1 MSSKFK
7 SFGNY
12 LKHVIILG
20 CLGEVNTTGF
30 KKPIEEYLK
39 AIQSSILYLLQRPN
53 PVFSLTPFSNYKVI
67 SSSLSIV
74 KSWGGREHQ
83 AEEEGGVSFAF
94 SVFFLSFF
102 SPPCIPLSNPSF
114 HFGSANIAAWGEEG
128 RRKQGRMKKSVQSGK
143 HSSGWLSERQI
154 LLYLVSGKQSKQEC
168 TMAGLSPPASPPTC
182 S

>member
-1 MSSKFK
+1 M
-7 SFGNY
+7 
-12 LKHVIILG
+12 
-20 CLGEVNTTGF
+20 
-30 KKPIEEYLK
+30 KKPIEDYLK

-74 KSWGGREHQ
+74 KSWGGREHR

-94 SVFFLSFF
+94 AVFFLFLSFF
-102 SPPCIPLSNPSF
+102 FSPCPVHTIIKPSF
-114 HFGSANIAAWGEEG
+114 HFGSANIAARGEEG
-128 RRKQGRMKKSVQSGK
+128 RRRRRRMKKSVQSGR

-154 LLYLVSGKQSKQEC
+154 LLYLVRGKESKQEC
-168 TMAGLSPPASPPTC
+168 TIVGLSLPASPPAR

>member
-74 KSWGGREHQ
+74 KSWGGREHR

-102 SPPCIPLSNPSF
+102 F
-114 HFGSANIAAWGEEG
+114 
-128 RRKQGRMKKSVQSGK
+128 R
-143 HSSGWLSERQI
+143 
-154 LLYLVSGKQSKQEC
+154 
-168 TMAGLSPPASPPTC
+168 PPAYHYQTPLFILEVLILQRGERRGGGSREG
-182 S
+182 